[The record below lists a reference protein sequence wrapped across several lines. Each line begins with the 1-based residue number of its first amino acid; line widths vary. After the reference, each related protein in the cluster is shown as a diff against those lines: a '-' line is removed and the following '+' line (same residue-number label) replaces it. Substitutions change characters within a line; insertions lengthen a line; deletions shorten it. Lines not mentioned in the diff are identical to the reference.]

1 MTPERVAVY
10 PGTFDPITKGHLDI
24 VQRACPLVDRLV
36 VAVAQNGGKRPL
48 FSHQERFDMVARD
61 IEQLKQDQPNLETI
75 IEVMSFEI
83 LLVDFVQK
91 LGSQII
97 IRGLRAVSDFEYEF
111 KMASMNEHLAPEVET
126 VFLMASDRF
135 QFVSSQF
142 IKEIARLGGDVSPFI
157 SNLVKQQ
164 LDAKFGVR

>member
-1 MTPERVAVY
+1 MTCERIAVY

-36 VAVAQNGGKRPL
+36 VAVAQNGGKEPL

-61 IEQLKQDQPNLETI
+61 IEQLKKSQPNLTTI
-75 IEVMSFEI
+75 IDVVSFEI
-83 LLVDFVQK
+83 LLVDFVRK
-91 LGSQII
+91 LGSKII

-111 KMASMNEHLAPEVET
+111 KMSSMNERLAPEIET
-126 VFLMASDRF
+126 VFLMASDQF

-142 IKEIARLGGDVSPFI
+142 IKEIARLGGDVSQFI
-157 SNLVKQQ
+157 SEAVGQRLS
-164 LDAKFGVR
+164 AKFSS